1 LANRNIISPL
11 KPNPAKY
18 PASAPSISTSRNSH
32 GIIFVEGGAAGAALQ
47 GPPGAPLG
55 YLLLAENGNPIL
67 TQVDNYIE
75 IEHT

>member
-1 LANRNIISPL
+1 LANRNIIYPL

-18 PASAPSISTSRNSH
+18 PASAPSISTSSR
-32 GIIFVEGGAAGAALQ
+32 GKGTIFVEGGASGAALQ

-67 TQVDNYIE
+67 TQADNYIE